1 MITFNPDTGLISSGT
16 AAIRANLVTQWQ
28 KAFATDPNKPLLD
41 TAPETPAGQL
51 IDGQAVLIN
60 RKDSEIL
67 YLANMFNPKTAL
79 GIWQDAL
86 AGIYFIERHVAIATL
101 VTGNIKGAYGTVIP
115 YGAIVQDQKGYTY
128 TNVTVTT
135 IGEDGTATAIFRCSQ
150 RGAIEIGVGQLT
162 KIVTVVPG
170 WDSITNLA
178 AGVTGR
184 NSETQAEFEQR
195 RRASVAQNAHGIA
208 SAVEGALANLS
219 DVVAVSVL
227 ENRGDTDKVLYG
239 VTLPPHSIYCSVYG
253 GNIESI
259 AKTIH
264 EKIDGGCGISGNT
277 KIAYVDEKGNEFVYY
292 IEIPTTTTFAL
303 SVKIRKTSTLPTN
316 YEEQIK
322 KVVLQNFNGELNKYG
337 RAKMAQTIYASR
349 FYADIVDVGVD
360 NLENIEISYPSGSEW
375 TDSVDIPANQIPV
388 MSESNIT
395 ITVLE

>member
-1 MITFNPDTGLISSGT
+1 MITFNPDTGLVSSGT

-28 KAFATDPNKPLLD
+28 KAFATDPDKPLLD
-41 TAPETPAGQL
+41 TDPETPAGQL

-86 AGIYFIERHVAIATL
+86 AGIYFIERHIAIATL

-239 VTLPPHSIYCSVYG
+239 VTLPPHSIYCSVY
-253 GNIESI
+253 
-259 AKTIH
+259 
-264 EKIDGGCGISGNT
+264 
-277 KIAYVDEKGNEFVYY
+277 Y

>member
-1 MITFNPDTGLISSGT
+1 MITFNPETGLVSTGT
-16 AAIRANLVTQWQ
+16 AAIRANLAGQWQ
-28 KAFATDPNKPLLD
+28 KAFATDPDKPLLD
-41 TAPETPAGQL
+41 TDPETPAGQL

-60 RKDSEIL
+60 KKDSEIL

-79 GIWQDAL
+79 GMWQDAL
-86 AGIYFIERHVAIATL
+86 AAIYFIERHIAIATL

-115 YGAIVQDQKGYTY
+115 YGAIVQDEKGYTY
-128 TNVTVTT
+128 TNVTATS
-135 IGEDGTATAIFRCSQ
+135 IGEDGTATAVFRCSQ
-150 RGAIEIGVGQLT
+150 RGAIEVGVGQLN

-170 WDSITNLA
+170 WDSITNMA

-195 RRASVAQNAHGIA
+195 RRASVAQNAHGTA
-208 SAVEGALANLS
+208 AAVEGAVANLA

-227 ENRGDTDKVLYG
+227 ENKGDYDTVLYG
-239 VTLPPHSIYCSVYG
+239 VTLPPHSLYCSVYG
-253 GNIESI
+253 GNVDAI
-259 AKTIH
+259 AKVIH
-264 EKIDGGCGISGNT
+264 EKLDGGCGISGNT
-277 KIAYVDEKGNEFVYY
+277 KVIYTDENGREFIYY

-349 FYADIVDVGVD
+349 FYANIVDVGVD
-360 NLENIEISYPSGSEW
+360 NLETIEISYPSGAAW

-388 MSESNIT
+388 MSENDIT
-395 ITVLE
+395 ITIIE